1 MSEIPKIL
9 VVDDEDRNLR
19 LIDAMLKTF
28 DYKVTLARNGK
39 EAFEKVESIQPD
51 LILLDIMM
59 PVINGYEVLR
69 RLKSDNETKI
79 IPVVMI
85 TALNEVE
92 DRVKAIEAGADDFLS
107 KPINRIEL
115 QARVKS
121 LLKVKYYNDHML
133 NYQKKLEMEVAR
145 RTKQMKEAFKETKE
159 ATLDTI
165 QRLSKAAEYRDEDT
179 GAHILRMSYYS
190 ATIASK
196 MGLDKED
203 VEAILYASPMHDIGK
218 IGIPDRILLKPGK
231 LDLHEWEIMK
241 EHTLIGGG
249 ILEGAKSDFL
259 KLARIIALSHHE
271 EWSGKGYPQGLKGEK
286 IPLPGRITAIADVF
300 DALTSK
306 RPYKEPFSVEKS
318 FKIILEGRGK
328 RFDPH
333 VTDAFF
339 ASKDEILLIKE
350 KYKDEQESLF
360 IQLSNKIS
368 SDTTLT

>member
-19 LIDAMLKTF
+19 LIDAMLKTL

-39 EAFEKVESIQPD
+39 EAFEKIESIHPD
-51 LILLDIMM
+51 LILLDVMM
-59 PVINGYEVLR
+59 PVIDGYEVLR
-69 RLKSDNETKI
+69 RLKGDNETRI

-133 NYQKKLEMEVAR
+133 NYQKKLEMEVER
-145 RTKQMKEAFKETKE
+145 RTKQMQEAFKETKE

-179 GAHILRMSYYS
+179 GAHILRMSNYS

-249 ILEGAKSDFL
+249 ILEGANSDFL
-259 KLARIIALSHHE
+259 KLARVIALNHHE
-271 EWSGKGYPQGLKGEK
+271 EWSGEGYPKGLKGER

-306 RPYKEPFSVEKS
+306 RPYKEAFSVEKS
-318 FKIILEGRGK
+318 FKIILEGRGR

-339 ASKDEILLIKE
+339 ASKDEILFIKE
-350 KYKDEQESLF
+350 KYKDKQESLF

-368 SDTTLT
+368 SDNTLT